1 MAMPTILSATSI
13 IESKIPQLKTFS
25 KELKTRGIKPKLK
38 VLLIGNN
45 PASEIYV
52 KNKQKRCHELDIDFE
67 LVKLSSTVNE
77 NEVLKLIEDSNQD
90 PKITGFFIQFPVP
103 NHLKHLNFTQLINP
117 EKDVDGFHFQN
128 IKGIYNGKNEGLAPC
143 TPTGIINLFKHYQIN
158 IEGKHIAII
167 GRSLIVGK
175 PLALMLTNHNAT
187 VTLCH
192 SKTNNIASITK
203 AADIIIVAIGSAN
216 FLSKDHLSDDKKQ
229 IIIDVG
235 MNKLNDQLVGDVNFS
250 EVEKH
255 VKAITPVPGGV
266 GPLTVLSLMEN
277 ILIAAEKQGKQV

>member
-1 MAMPTILSATSI
+1 
-13 IESKIPQLKTFS
+13 
-25 KELKTRGIKPKLK
+25 
-38 VLLIGNN
+38 
-45 PASEIYV
+45 
-52 KNKQKRCHELDIDFE
+52 
-67 LVKLSSTVNE
+67 
-77 NEVLKLIEDSNQD
+77 
-90 PKITGFFIQFPVP
+90 
-103 NHLKHLNFTQLINP
+103 
-117 EKDVDGFHFQN
+117 
-128 IKGIYNGKNEGLAPC
+128 
-143 TPTGIINLFKHYQIN
+143 
-158 IEGKHIAII
+158 
-167 GRSLIVGK
+167 
-175 PLALMLTNHNAT
+175 MLTNRNAT